1 MLSADPGVMLSA
13 DPGGLTHGLQL
24 LRVSC
29 KAQRGVTNH
38 MQGNPA
44 VAECGSW
51 AEAYG
56 AAALGSGQWA
66 LALVGSL
73 NVILTCQAE
82 QRQYAQNVH
91 CEITTG
97 LDYMQRGKCFLGSR
111 CMVSFWVGEA
121 LQAKSLADYSTLSL
135 LHALVPRNETA
146 ELI

>member
-1 MLSADPGVMLSA
+1 MTEQAGGVMLSA

-82 QRQYAQNVH
+82 QRQYAHNVH
-91 CEITTG
+91 CKITTG
-97 LDYMQRGKCFLGSR
+97 PAGLYATGQMLSGQQMYGVVLGGRSTASQEPCR
-111 CMVSFWVGEA
+111 
-121 LQAKSLADYSTLSL
+121 LQHVEPFACPGPPK
-135 LHALVPRNETA
+135 
-146 ELI
+146 